1 MRIRN
6 ALIAL
11 GALGLIA
18 APVSAQT
25 VPGQYRK
32 WTEAQALT
40 RAAPTNSCYA
50 TSSPEGMD
58 LRNVRGFRVIIE
70 AASGQTL
77 SGGGTLQAYV
87 YSPATASWIR
97 NNDLD
102 LTVDASSVRRQV
114 FPDLET
120 KVRSGCVLFATS
132 SVTVSSG
139 TVTVYIEADTGPL

>member
-1 MRIRN
+1 MKRYLN
-6 ALIAL
+6 VALAL
-11 GALGLIA
+11 LVAS
-18 APVSAQT
+18 SAQAQT
-25 VPGQYRK
+25 TSGQYRK
-32 WTEAQALT
+32 WSESQALT

-50 TSSPEGMD
+50 DTSPEGMD
-58 LRNVRGFRVIIE
+58 LRNVRGYRVIIE

-77 SGGGTLQAYV
+77 SGGGTLHAYV
-87 YSPATASWIR
+87 YSPVVSAWIR

-102 LTVDASSVRRQV
+102 LTVDASSVRRQI

-120 KVRSGCVLFATS
+120 KVRAGCVLYATS